1 MINIENINSKDILEL
16 VSYQQHP
23 NYTRIQILRGY
34 NFFARCVD
42 GRLQAWTFSDTPE
55 KAKAGYDE
63 TVQFEVALGGTRV

>member
-1 MINIENINSKDILEL
+1 MNIENINSKDILEM

-23 NYTRIQILRGY
+23 NYTKIQILRGY

-42 GRLQAWTFSDTPE
+42 GRLQAWTFSDTPK

-63 TVQFEVALGGTRV
+63 TVQFEVDLGGTRV